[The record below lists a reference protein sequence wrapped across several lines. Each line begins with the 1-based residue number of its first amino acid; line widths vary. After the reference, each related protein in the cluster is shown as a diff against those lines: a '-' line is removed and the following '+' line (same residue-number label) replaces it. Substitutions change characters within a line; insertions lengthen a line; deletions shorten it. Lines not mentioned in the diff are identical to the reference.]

1 MWLKG
6 VTVITSCGNEGD
18 ECKRTAD
25 DASKMLDDIQGAAMP
40 WDEHGGHLLT
50 GHAVSGVK
58 AALTSFGLSHG
69 T

>member
-1 MWLKG
+1 
-6 VTVITSCGNEGD
+6 
-18 ECKRTAD
+18 
-25 DASKMLDDIQGAAMP
+25 MP